1 VQNELV
7 PGEIVQ
13 DELALQAM
21 FGIVAVLASL
31 ALAGPV
37 TALAR
42 HLFPGRNVFFA
53 RWGFSHVAL
62 VVAFVLALNAAGAI
76 ALRAADVSISGL
88 QGLVYSAALQGSV
101 VLLVFGIAR
110 KLDPAGA
117 RSLGFGEGNNG
128 RAVLV
133 AFVAYLAAVPGMLGI
148 GVVWRWVLHAIGHD
162 PAPQDLIGLVADL
175 SGWRLAAFSVLAVV
189 VVPFLE
195 EVLFRGFLQ
204 PLLVQNL
211 GDRGGVAVT
220 AILFAAIHVSVFAFV
235 PLLAL
240 ALVLGAVMLKTRRI
254 VATWFLHGLHNGVTI
269 LIVLVTRGAQENP
282 LG

>member
-1 VQNELV
+1 M
-7 PGEIVQ
+7 Q
-13 DELALQAM
+13 DEVVQELPAVDITALQATY
-21 FGIVAVLASL
+21 GIVAVLASL

-62 VVAFVLALNAAGAI
+62 VVAYYFTLAIGGGI
-76 ALRAADVSISGL
+76 ALTVADVPLVGL
-88 QGLVYSAALQGSV
+88 RVLVFTAAVQGAV

-117 RSLGFGEGNNG
+117 RSLGFGRGHHV
-128 RAVLV
+128 RAVLL
-133 AFVAYLAAVPGMLGI
+133 ALVAYLAALPGILGI
-148 GVVWRWVLHAIGHD
+148 GYAWHWTLESLGRDVQPQVLIE
-162 PAPQDLIGLVADL
+162 LVSDL
-175 SGWRLAAFSVLAVV
+175 SGWQLAAFAALAVV

-220 AILFAAIHVSVFAFV
+220 ALVFAAVHLSVFAFV

-240 ALVLGAVMLKTRRI
+240 ALVLGAVMLRTRRI
-254 VATWFLHGLHNGVTI
+254 VATWFLHGLHNALTI
-269 LIVLVTRGAQENP
+269 LGVLVTQ
-282 LG
+282 